1 MNWHDVLTAMLPEH
15 LLLVG
20 MLALLAHE
28 VFTRRERGGY
38 PIAILAVAG
47 SGLAAAWLAS
57 SGYAA
62 EPFVGHYA
70 VDPAASLAKA
80 LLAAL
85 TLPALLLARDD
96 FEDTRFYVLALASL
110 YGAQLLAGATSFPT
124 LFLAIEILSL
134 PLYVMVLAAFLRPES
149 PEAAL
154 KYLVLGGTATATL
167 LMGVALIYGWS
178 ATLDLGAFRQALA
191 APAPLAA
198 AGAALVVAALA
209 LKAAL
214 VPLHAWAPDA
224 YDGASVPVTAY
235 MATVVKAAVLVA
247 MLRLFGDAPAAG
259 PVVGLLAVLPLA
271 SMAWGNLAAIRQ
283 DGFRRMIAYSSIAH
297 AGYLFFALLGAPEGR
312 SQAVMFYLA
321 AYGVMNL
328 LAFAALPRGVD
339 DSTQDRLDALKGL
352 WSRRP
357 YAAVAI
363 AVAMLSL
370 AGLPP
375 LPGFIA
381 KFLIF
386 RNVMAAGH
394 PYYAV
399 AGLVASYFGIY
410 FYLRVVQYMFMS
422 ADEPGASRGRA
433 RRHAVIAA
441 VLCAVPAVLLA
452 LFPGWLL
459 ELL

>member
-1 MNWHDVLTAMLPEH
+1 MGAVNGFPILSVITWAPFLSALIIMFGARHRP
-15 LLLVG
+15 LLVRWTAVVG
-20 MLALLAHE
+20 TGISLGLSLWLYWAYDRSVAGWQFTEQIALVPSLGISYE
-28 VFTRRERGGY
+28 
-38 PIAILAVAG
+38 LAVDG
-47 SGLAAAWLAS
+47 M
-57 SGYAA
+57 
-62 EPFVGHYA
+62 
-70 VDPAASLAKA
+70 SL
-80 LLAAL
+80 L
-85 TLPALLLARDD
+85 
-96 FEDTRFYVLALASL
+96 
-110 YGAQLLAGATSFPT
+110 
-124 LFLAIEILSL
+124 
-134 PLYVMVLAAFLRPES
+134 MVLAAFLRPES
-149 PEAAL
+149 AEAAL

-178 ATLDLGAFRQALA
+178 ASLDLGAFRQALA

-224 YDGASVPVTAY
+224 YEGASVPVTAY

-247 MLRLFGDAPAAG
+247 MLRLIGDAPAIG
-259 PVVGLLAVLPLA
+259 PVVALLAVLPLA
-271 SMAWGNLAAIRQ
+271 SMVWGNVAAIRQ

-339 DSTQDRLDALKGL
+339 DTTQDKLDALKGL
-352 WSRRP
+352 WGRRP

-399 AGLVASYFGIY
+399 AGLVASYLGIY

-441 VLCAVPAVLLA
+441 VLCAVPAVLIA

-459 ELL
+459 ERL